1 MGAGQQ
7 WPGEE
12 TTQPALDAPVVK
24 YAAIF
29 RSPAIF
35 TIITIAIYGETNVS
49 LISNAFAQGAAGGG
63 AESNLMSFLPLILM
77 FAVLYFIMIR
87 PQMKRQKE
95 HRNMLAA
102 MAKGDEVVTNGG
114 VVGKITKVG
123 EAYVGIE
130 IAEGTE
136 ITVQKG
142 SVTTI
147 LPKGTI
153 KSL

>member
-1 MGAGQQ
+1 M
-7 WPGEE
+7 
-12 TTQPALDAPVVK
+12 
-24 YAAIF
+24 
-29 RSPAIF
+29 
-35 TIITIAIYGETNVS
+35 
-49 LISNAFAQGAAGGG
+49 ISNAFAQCAAGGG
-63 AESNLMSFLPLILM
+63 AESSLMSFLPLILM

-95 HRNMLAA
+95 HRNMLSA

-114 VVGKITKVG
+114 MVGKVTKVG
-123 EAYVGIE
+123 EAYIGIE

-136 ITVQKG
+136 ITVQK
-142 SVTTI
+142 SAVTTI

>member
-1 MGAGQQ
+1 M
-7 WPGEE
+7 
-12 TTQPALDAPVVK
+12 
-24 YAAIF
+24 
-29 RSPAIF
+29 
-35 TIITIAIYGETNVS
+35 S

-95 HRNMLAA
+95 HRSMLAA

-142 SVTTI
+142 AVTTI

>member
-1 MGAGQQ
+1 MFNLAH
-7 WPGEE
+7 
-12 TTQPALDAPVVK
+12 
-24 YAAIF
+24 
-29 RSPAIF
+29 
-35 TIITIAIYGETNVS
+35 
-49 LISNAFAQGAAGGG
+49 AQGTMAG
-63 AESNLMSFLPLILM
+63 AESSLMSFLPLILM

-95 HRNMLAA
+95 HRSMLAA

-114 VVGKITKVG
+114 MVGKVTKVG
-123 EAYVGIE
+123 EAYVGVE
-130 IAEGTE
+130 ISDGVE

-147 LPKGTI
+147 LPKGSI

>member
-1 MGAGQQ
+1 MSLLNGA
-7 WPGEE
+7 
-12 TTQPALDAPVVK
+12 VVT
-24 YAAIF
+24 Y
-29 RSPAIF
+29 PAIF
-35 TIITIAIYGETNVS
+35 AIVPIVFNGENNVS
-49 LISNAFAQGAAGGG
+49 MISNAFAQGTTGG
-63 AESNLMSFLPLILM
+63 AESSLMSFLPLILM

-114 VVGKITKVG
+114 LVGKVTKVG
-123 EAYVGIE
+123 DAYIGIE
-130 IAEGTE
+130 ISEGTE
-136 ITVQKG
+136 ILVQKA

>member
-1 MGAGQQ
+1 LI
-7 WPGEE
+7 E
-12 TTQPALDAPVVK
+12 L
-24 YAAIF
+24 
-29 RSPAIF
+29 
-35 TIITIAIYGETNVS
+35 IYNGETNVS
-49 LISNAFAQGAAGGG
+49 FISNAFAQGTAAGGV
-63 AESNLMSFLPLILM
+63 ESNLMSFLPLILM
-77 FAVLYFIMIR
+77 FGVLYFIMIR

-114 VVGKITKVG
+114 IVGKVTKVG
-123 EAYVGIE
+123 EAYVGVE
-130 IAEGTE
+130 ISEGTE
-136 ITVQKG
+136 ITVQKA

>member
-1 MGAGQQ
+1 V
-7 WPGEE
+7 P
-12 TTQPALDAPVVK
+12 
-24 YAAIF
+24 F
-29 RSPAIF
+29 
-35 TIITIAIYGETNVS
+35 
-49 LISNAFAQGAAGGG
+49 ISNAFAQGAGG
-63 AESNLMSFLPLILM
+63 AESSLMSFLPLILM

-102 MAKGDEVVTNGG
+102 MAKGDEVVTSGG
-114 VVGKITKVG
+114 LVGKVTKVTEG
-123 EAYVGIE
+123 YIGVE

-136 ITVQKG
+136 ITVQKAA
-142 SVTTI
+142 VTTI

>member
-1 MGAGQQ
+1 MS
-7 WPGEE
+7 
-12 TTQPALDAPVVK
+12 
-24 YAAIF
+24 F
-29 RSPAIF
+29 F
-35 TIITIAIYGETNVS
+35 
-49 LISNAFAQGAAGGG
+49 ISNAYGQSIFGGGSAAAGLT
-63 AESNLMSFLPLILM
+63 SYLPIIVM
-77 FAVLYFIMIR
+77 FAAVYFLMIR

-114 VVGKITKVG
+114 IVGKVTKVG
-123 EAYVGIE
+123 EAYVGVE
-130 IAEGTE
+130 ISEGTE
-136 ITVQKG
+136 ITVQKA

>member
-1 MGAGQQ
+1 
-7 WPGEE
+7 
-12 TTQPALDAPVVK
+12 VVR
-24 YAAIF
+24 YSAIF
-29 RSPAIF
+29 AIVPIVF
-35 TIITIAIYGETNVS
+35 YGETNVS
-49 LISNAFAQGAAGGG
+49 MISNAFAQGATGGG
-63 AESNLMSFLPLILM
+63 AESSLMSFLPLILM

-114 VVGKITKVG
+114 LVGKVTKVG
-123 EAYVGIE
+123 DAYIGVE
-130 IAEGTE
+130 IADGTE
-136 ITVQKG
+136 VLVQKG
-142 SVTTI
+142 AITTI